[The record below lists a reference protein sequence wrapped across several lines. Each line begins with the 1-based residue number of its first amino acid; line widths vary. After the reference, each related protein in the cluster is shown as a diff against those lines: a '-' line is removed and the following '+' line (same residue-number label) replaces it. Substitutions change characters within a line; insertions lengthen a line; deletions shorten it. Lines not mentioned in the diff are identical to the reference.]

1 MAVVRLRAKIET
13 VVTSASSRRTRNVP
27 MIDSTPIPT
36 GRPAATT
43 LPKTITSRSRVI
55 GMATDSAL
63 ARSFST
69 VVPIWRKTSAWP
81 PTRTSMA
88 SVWRVKAGERDSMRA
103 STVSS
108 SPAMW
113 ARTRAWRAS
122 LLRRGGTLPRVQY
135 ELAWS
140 MPGSAARWAVRARP
154 GVGGGGVVDGSRRRR

>member
-27 MIDSTPIPT
+27 MIDSTPIPS

-55 GMATDSAL
+55 GMATDSAR

-81 PTRTSMA
+81 PTRTSRV
-88 SVWRVKAGERDSMRA
+88 SV
-103 STVSS
+103 
-108 SPAMW
+108 
-113 ARTRAWRAS
+113 
-122 LLRRGGTLPRVQY
+122 
-135 ELAWS
+135 
-140 MPGSAARWAVRARP
+140 
-154 GVGGGGVVDGSRRRR
+154 